1 MRKAFIA
8 IALFLLPAFAFATV
22 TGTAT
27 NVSFACTGSA
37 GPFPFTFPIIGAN
50 AMEVIQNGVTLS
62 TSAYTISPVNANYAN
77 GGSVT
82 LNTACPSSQ
91 TLVLKRVTP
100 VTQLTK
106 YTTNMP
112 ALPENVEN
120 NVDQLTEIAQETY
133 ADFWL
138 QPLYSATVPT
148 GFCSPNNQV
157 EYVTG
162 SGIPYPQFTCVNGA
176 WTQTGGGGGG
186 GGGCLGGTCVNGYD
200 IVPLTVVSSVN
211 GEVNVMA
218 PPFNAKGDCSTDD
231 FTPITT
237 AMTYANTF
245 TPPLTVVF
253 PNPPGGCYL
262 TSTLTWL
269 GVPLE
274 GRAPMGILPAQG
286 TAGVVIQGEPGE
298 DIFHAPDPTLVSTP
312 IPNKSWSIRDINF
325 IVDSSVDVSA
335 TIGAH
340 RWPGRWVQDAG
351 MAASSAVI
359 TSPHAM
365 FTCGDVGQAIE
376 VMGAG
381 LAGAPLVSTI
391 ASVVPCAP
399 IGNATYPQGATVT
412 LAATASTTVTA
423 GTGTAYI
430 SVAGLSVTQ
439 TVGNAAIAFD
449 CKDGDRTHY
458 TMGGGAGYV
467 ETEVDE
473 LTNIKVA
480 STTGT
485 NNSAGI
491 FMQGCWASYDL
502 RALNVWLNGLTFGGV
517 FVPSELD
524 SYQTTGLRDYLN
536 WTGGEL
542 EATYPWISYDGS
554 DGTMTQVQV
563 YSGDYGPQILDSGTF
578 NQDLAYN
585 WNISVPETEGP
596 ITGNYGWRIQGAG
609 HTITNTDLGGDIDA
623 AIGPTWDAVDS
634 TCIGCSW
641 FGTFTVNGSRNHME
655 TVGSLQTV
663 IPVDNGVGNKII
675 QRGYYES
682 GNSASRSSVVNQTI
696 FDQPVGSR
704 TADSFRNGNAGA
716 YPSDLDLTFGPD
728 DFLTGATNDAA
739 QVSADSTA
747 LFGKTFLF
755 DTHVPSGGLVQYFLQ
770 LMAKLWVAAH

>member
-1 MRKAFIA
+1 MRLRADWSRSR
-8 IALFLLPAFAFATV
+8 FLHA
-22 TGTAT
+22 
-27 NVSFACTGSA
+27 
-37 GPFPFTFPIIGAN
+37 
-50 AMEVIQNGVTLS
+50 
-62 TSAYTISPVNANYAN
+62 
-77 GGSVT
+77 
-82 LNTACPSSQ
+82 
-91 TLVLKRVTP
+91 
-100 VTQLTK
+100 
-106 YTTNMP
+106 
-112 ALPENVEN
+112 
-120 NVDQLTEIAQETY
+120 
-133 ADFWL
+133 
-138 QPLYSATVPT
+138 
-148 GFCSPNNQV
+148 
-157 EYVTG
+157 G
-162 SGIPYPQFTCVNGA
+162 SGACRDLRVVIREHASGRHRRLHRDRLSPRNNHPGNDLQGCETIRLSPIHSRRIWLAQRTRADGCFMRQPAQGVDIFGSGGICPNCYAAPTPLAVAVYPSTAISVNG
-176 WTQTGGGGGG
+176 QH
-186 GGGCLGGTCVNGYD
+186 
-200 IVPLTVVSSVN
+200 IIPLTVVSSVN

-351 MAASSAVI
+351 MVASSAVI

-381 LAGAPLVSTI
+381 PAGAPLVSTI

-399 IGNATYPQGATVT
+399 IENATYPRGATVT

-536 WTGGEL
+536 WTGGQL

-554 DGTMTQVQV
+554 K
-563 YSGDYGPQILDSGTF
+563 
-578 NQDLAYN
+578 
-585 WNISVPETEGP
+585 WNHDASSSLLRWLWT
-596 ITGNYGWRIQGAG
+596 
-609 HTITNTDLGGDIDA
+609 TN
-623 AIGPTWDAVDS
+623 
-634 TCIGCSW
+634 
-641 FGTFTVNGSRNHME
+641 
-655 TVGSLQTV
+655 
-663 IPVDNGVGNKII
+663 
-675 QRGYYES
+675 
-682 GNSASRSSVVNQTI
+682 
-696 FDQPVGSR
+696 
-704 TADSFRNGNAGA
+704 FRFR
-716 YPSDLDLTFGPD
+716 Y
-728 DFLTGATNDAA
+728 
-739 QVSADSTA
+739 V
-747 LFGKTFLF
+747 
-755 DTHVPSGGLVQYFLQ
+755 
-770 LMAKLWVAAH
+770 

>member
-1 MRKAFIA
+1 MFKKLALLLLLAAPVLKAQTA
-8 IALFLLPAFAFATV
+8 ALPVYWCSQAGTQANVSGLKSTNYQLGVIPSCQV
-22 TGTAT
+22 VIYLTGTTTIAT
-27 NVSFACTGSA
+27 TSPQS
-37 GPFPFTFPIIGAN
+37 PFTAN
-50 AMEVIQNGVTLS
+50 ADGSIPPTYAATGQGYDVVFSGGVPPNTYPHPVTL
-62 TSAYTISPVNANYAN
+62 TDV
-77 GGSVT
+77 
-82 LNTACPSSQ
+82 
-91 TLVLKRVTP
+91 
-100 VTQLTK
+100 
-106 YTTNMP
+106 
-112 ALPENVEN
+112 
-120 NVDQLTEIAQETY
+120 
-133 ADFWL
+133 
-138 QPLYSATVPT
+138 
-148 GFCSPNNQV
+148 QV
-157 EYVTG
+157 
-162 SGIPYPQFTCVNGA
+162 
-176 WTQTGGGGGG
+176 GGGGGS
-186 GGGCLGGTCVNGYD
+186 GCSITGTQNQIVAVNAPGTGCNPSAATAD
-200 IVPLTVVSSVN
+200 STGHMLATTLLSSVN
-211 GEVNVMA
+211 NVINVQA
-218 PPFNAKGDCSTDD
+218 PPYNAKGDCSTDD

-381 LAGAPLVSTI
+381 PAGAPLVSTI

-536 WTGGEL
+536 WTGGQL

-563 YSGDYGPQILDSGTF
+563 YS
-578 NQDLAYN
+578 
-585 WNISVPETEGP
+585 
-596 ITGNYGWRIQGAG
+596 
-609 HTITNTDLGGDIDA
+609 
-623 AIGPTWDAVDS
+623 
-634 TCIGCSW
+634 
-641 FGTFTVNGSRNHME
+641 
-655 TVGSLQTV
+655 
-663 IPVDNGVGNKII
+663 PVTMDHK
-675 QRGYYES
+675 
-682 GNSASRSSVVNQTI
+682 
-696 FDQPVGSR
+696 F
-704 TADSFRNGNAGA
+704 
-716 YPSDLDLTFGPD
+716 
-728 DFLTGATNDAA
+728 
-739 QVSADSTA
+739 
-747 LFGKTFLF
+747 
-755 DTHVPSGGLVQYFLQ
+755 
-770 LMAKLWVAAH
+770 